1 MCVHMHMHVHALLCV
16 CVFTL
21 ISFMLLFPYLTMER
35 VISISDFVFL
45 ED

>member
-1 MCVHMHMHVHALLCV
+1 MCVHMHVHALMCVCV

>member
-1 MCVHMHMHVHALLCV
+1 MCMHSCV